1 MRLVNPGRPAAA
13 SVPPVIGAGPSSGTP
28 AASLRPVLGEGGRLP
43 LAGAPGRVE
52 LLLEPLALLLP
63 TVAVF
68 PQAGDLLFQF
78 LDTDIPRIPHAL
90 GSSPVVALPRRLH
103 ALCIGTTRPDYR
115 PVGGFLDQDPLTE
128 YERCS

>member
-1 MRLVNPGRPAAA
+1 MRA
-13 SVPPVIGAGPSSGTP
+13 VIGAGPSSGTT

-43 LAGAPGRVE
+43 LAGAPRRVE

-68 PQAGDLLFQF
+68 PQSGDLLFQF
-78 LDTDIPRIPHAL
+78 LDTDSPRIPHAP

-115 PVGGFLDQDPLTE
+115 SVDGFFT
-128 YERCS
+128 RTR